1 MDFLVAHLSWLVPVL
16 IIVAISSTLYWMLH
30 PPVSRTVQ
38 IATSAA
44 EQAEE
49 IAGNVLVV
57 FTADI
62 KSEVL
67 MALATRMAKGQHA
80 QLVAIYIIE
89 VPLTLPVDAELPVQE
104 REALGMLNAAT
115 EIGRKFGLEI
125 RTRTIRDRNAG
136 AAIIQAARE
145 ENARLIVIGT
155 YREHRYAGAPLAKVI
170 EFVTTH
176 SHVDVLVGVIS
187 SDESKS
193 MLRLGGPA
201 ASAQKGTNKK

>member
-1 MDFLVAHLSWLVPVL
+1 MSWLVAAL
-16 IIVAISSTLYWMLH
+16 IVAAITSTLYWMLH
-30 PPVSRTVQ
+30 APVSRTVQ
-38 IATSAA
+38 IAASAA
-44 EQAEE
+44 EQADVV
-49 IAGNVLVV
+49 AGNVLVV

-80 QLVAIYIIE
+80 QLVAIYVIE

-115 EIGRKFGLEI
+115 EIGRRVGLEV
-125 RTRTIRDRNAG
+125 RTRTIRHRSAG
-136 AAIIQAARE
+136 SAIIQAARE

-170 EFVTTH
+170 EFVTTQ

-193 MLRLGGPA
+193 MLRLAVPA
-201 ASAQKGTNKK
+201 APAAKGVSKK